1 MAWIDTISRLFS
13 QNIIIKR
20 LPGDRLKTIR
30 LDDLDKLQSQSIP
43 RFSKVKSRFG
53 SRFLGRGYSSTTN
66 IETLESIR
74 QNLYMEYSLMDSDPI
89 LNSALDIYADETT
102 ARNAQGYTLTINS
115 SNPNIKKILYNLFY
129 EILNIEF
136 NLWSWVRTC
145 CKFGDLMLY
154 LEINPSAGI
163 VDVIPIHPAFIRR
176 VEEQEADEFGT
187 KYKTKYIYEGPEGR
201 AFSRKDF
208 DDLDI
213 AHFRL
218 VTDTDYLPYGKSMLD
233 GARKVYT
240 QLALMEDA
248 MLLHRIMRAPE
259 RRVFKI
265 DVGGI
270 PPESIDGYIESMAND
285 MKKVPLM
292 DDQGNYNLRYNI
304 MNMFEDIFIPTRGGD
319 SGTEVDT
326 LAGLQNDGAIDDI
339 EYLRKKMMSTLK
351 IPLSYLGYETA
362 GDVKTSL
369 ASEDIRFARTTERIQ
384 KIFCSELKRIA
395 KIHLACQNYKDD
407 ELLDFDITLS
417 PPSMIYERQKIDL
430 LNEKVNLVSNLVEHK
445 LWSRKKIYEEIFG
458 MTHEEWSE
466 EQSYIV
472 EDLKLGFRF
481 KQIEDEGNDPTVTK
495 KAIGTPHSIATLYKD
510 ASENDNDMKHV
521 AASFDADERVD
532 NEGRP
537 EKHGSYG
544 RHKDPAYGL
553 DPFGEKEMQ
562 SDNKNSLLNLIND

>member
-43 RFSKVKSRFG
+43 RYSKVKSKFG
-53 SRFLGRGYSSTTN
+53 SRFLGHGYSSATN

-74 QNLYMEYSLMDSDPI
+74 QNLYMEYALMDSDPI

-145 CKFGDLMLY
+145 CKFGDLMLF
-154 LEINPSAGI
+154 LEVNPSVGI
-163 VDVIPIHPAFIRR
+163 VDVVPIHPAFIRR
-176 VEEQEADEFGT
+176 VEEEYNGETGVG
-187 KYKTKYIYEGPEGR
+187 YKTKYIYEGPEGR
-201 AFSRKDF
+201 AFSRKSF

-218 VTDTDYLPYGKSMLD
+218 ITDTDYLPYGKSMLD

-259 RRVFKI
+259 RRIFKI

-292 DDQGNYNLRYNI
+292 DEQGNYNLRYNI

-384 KIFCSELKRIA
+384 KIFCSELKRMA
-395 KIHLACQNYKDD
+395 KIHLACQSFKDD

-430 LNEKVNLVSNLVEHK
+430 LNEKVNLVSNLIEHK

-458 MTHEEWSE
+458 MTHEEWSAE
-466 EQSYIV
+466 TSYII

-481 KQIEDEGNDPTVTK
+481 KQIEDEGNDPKVTK
-495 KAIGTPHSIATLYKD
+495 KAIGTPHSIASLYK
-510 ASENDNDMKHV
+510 SENDNDMKHV
-521 AASFDADERVD
+521 VASFDKDERSD

-553 DPFGEKEMQ
+553 DPFGEKELQ
-562 SDNKNSLLNLIND
+562 SDNKNSIMNLISE